1 MKGSEIVV
9 QDQKHRSLL
18 LFIRKIVEVPLG
30 YSKDD
35 LLAFRSVA
43 SRGYP
48 ALAPLIDEY
57 ISIAERADTNVIP
70 PSKTRG
76 KRPVTST
83 EQMHLFDLLRDKKLF
98 PSNSDLS
105 GFAARIIP
113 SMNTLTR
120 WGKMSRAEIAAKII
134 EYMETCDPRT
144 RRALEASMRD
154 ALVSGSDKPTDRR
167 SFFSQWEQIIKGTHL

>member
-1 MKGSEIVV
+1 VV

-35 LLAFRSVA
+35 LLVFRSVA
-43 SRGYP
+43 SREYP

-57 ISIAERADTNVIP
+57 IGLAERADTNVIP
-70 PSKTRG
+70 AAGANSKARG
-76 KRPVTST
+76 KRPVAST

-144 RRALEASMRD
+144 KRALETSMRD
-154 ALVSGSDKPTDRR
+154 ALVSGADKPTDRR
-167 SFFSQWEQIIKGTHL
+167 SFFSQWEQIIKGTHQ

>member
-1 MKGSEIVV
+1 VV

-43 SRGYP
+43 SREYP
-48 ALAPLIDEY
+48 ALVPVIDEY
-57 ISIAERADTNVIP
+57 IGLAERADTDIIP
-70 PSKTRG
+70 APGANSKA
-76 KRPVTST
+76 RPRRALTNAQ
-83 EQMHLFDLLRDKKLF
+83 QMHLFDLLRDKKLF

-113 SMNTLTR
+113 SMTTLTR
-120 WGKMSRAEIAAKII
+120 WEKMSRAEIVAKII
-134 EYMETCDPRT
+134 EYVETCDLRT

-154 ALVSGSDKPTDRR
+154 ALVSGSDKSSDRR
-167 SFFSQWEQIIKGTHL
+167 SFFSQWERIIKGTHL

>member
-1 MKGSEIVV
+1 VV

-30 YSKDD
+30 YSKGD

-43 SRGYP
+43 SREYS
-48 ALAPLIDEY
+48 ALVPLIDNY
-57 ISIAERADTNVIP
+57 IVLAERADTNVVP
-70 PSKTRG
+70 MKGANSKTSV
-76 KRPVTST
+76 KRSRTST

-113 SMNTLTR
+113 GMTTLTR
-120 WGKMSRAEIAAKII
+120 WEKMSRAEIVAKII
-134 EYMETCDPRT
+134 EYVETCDLRK
-144 RRALEASMRD
+144 RQALEASMRD
-154 ALVSGSDKPTDRR
+154 ALVSGSDKSSDRR
-167 SFFSQWEQIIKGTHL
+167 SFFSEWEQIIKGTHL

>member
-1 MKGSEIVV
+1 MVR
-9 QDQKHRSLL
+9 DQKHRSLL

-35 LLAFRSVA
+35 LLAFRNVA
-43 SRGYP
+43 SREYS
-48 ALAPLIDEY
+48 ALLPLIDEY
-57 ISIAERADTNVIP
+57 IGLAERADTNVFP
-70 PSKTRG
+70 ARGTNSKSRP
-76 KRPVTST
+76 KRTLTST

-113 SMNTLTR
+113 SMTTLTR
-120 WGKMSRAEIAAKII
+120 WEKMSRGEIVAKII
-134 EYMETCDPRT
+134 EYVETRDLRT

-154 ALVSGSDKPTDRR
+154 ALASGSDKSSDRR
-167 SFFSQWEQIIKGTHL
+167 SFFSKWEQIIKGTNL

>member
-1 MKGSEIVV
+1 VV

-35 LLAFRSVA
+35 LLAFRNVT
-43 SRGYP
+43 SRDYS
-48 ALAPLIDEY
+48 ALTPLIDEY
-57 ISIAERADTNVIP
+57 IGLAERADTNVIP
-70 PSKTRG
+70 ATGTSSKTRA
-76 KRPVTST
+76 KRPLTGT

-113 SMNTLTR
+113 SMTTLTR
-120 WGKMSRAEIAAKII
+120 WEKMSRAEIVAKII
-134 EYMETCDPRT
+134 EYVETCDLRT
-144 RRALEASMRD
+144 RRALEASMRN
-154 ALVSGSDKPTDRR
+154 ALVSGSDKSSDRR
-167 SFFSQWEQIIKGTHL
+167 SFFSQWEQIIKGSHL